1 MLAKFILVGK
11 ILIIIIQQSWKRL
24 NTSLRS
30 AVHRFTYQPGE
41 QPKSIVVIGAS
52 FAGYQAA
59 RCLAN
64 SLPSG
69 YRVVVI
75 EKNTHF
81 QLTWVLPRFCV
92 VDGHD
97 NKAFIPYGSY
107 MKGPPGSWQ
116 WINEAV
122 QSVLPS
128 HSHGGQSGRV
138 QLASGREIEYEYLVL
153 ATGSSATLPSR
164 VCEESKHD
172 GMKVIAAQRE
182 KITQGKHIVV
192 IGGGPAGIELAGDAK
207 TQFPDKEV
215 TLVHSRKTL
224 LNDGFGL
231 KLHDAVCK
239 EMENLGVNLVL
250 GEKPVIPDGMNSGD
264 IKLSGGE
271 TIHFDCLIKCVGQKP
286 NSHLVQ
292 FLSPDAFSRSG
303 HIRVR
308 SSLQVVDDAFPHIF
322 AAGDLVESNG
332 IKNARAA
339 FEQAQ
344 VVAENVCRSIQGKSL
359 IEYKAEWWEGT
370 TKITLG
376 IGKSL
381 VYITDRYAE
390 VLFSMKK
397 QKVELDSGMVWKHLG
412 QKPFIDPDD
421 KLALV

>member
-1 MLAKFILVGK
+1 MIKRTLEKDIYPFQHLERLSIVINWYLVPAIKMSAEIILVGK
-11 ILIIIIQQSWKRL
+11 ILVLVIQQSWKRL
-24 NTSLRS
+24 CTSIQS
-30 AVHRFTYQPGE
+30 AVHRFTYRPGE
-41 QPKSIVVIGAS
+41 QPKNIVVIGAS

-107 MKGPPGSWQ
+107 IKGPPGSCQ

-128 HSHGGQSGRV
+128 QNGESGQVR
-138 QLASGREIEYEYLVL
+138 LASGKEIEYGYLVL

-164 VCEESKHD
+164 VCEESKIE
-172 GMKVIAAQRE
+172 GMKAIAAQRE

-192 IGGGPAGIELAGDAK
+192 IGGGPAGIELAADAK

-215 TLVHSRKTL
+215 TLIHSRKTL

-231 KLHDAVCK
+231 KLHHAVCK

-250 GEKPVIPDGMNSGD
+250 GEKPVIPDGMDSGD

-271 TIHFDCLIKCVGQKP
+271 TIHFDCLVCQAI
-286 NSHLVQ
+286 
-292 FLSPDAFSRSG
+292 FSLLMRM
-303 HIRVR
+303 IV
-308 SSLQVVDDAFPHIF
+308 
-322 AAGDLVESNG
+322 
-332 IKNARAA
+332 
-339 FEQAQ
+339 
-344 VVAENVCRSIQGKSL
+344 L
-359 IEYKAEWWEGT
+359 I
-370 TKITLG
+370 
-376 IGKSL
+376 
-381 VYITDRYAE
+381 
-390 VLFSMKK
+390 
-397 QKVELDSGMVWKHLG
+397 
-412 QKPFIDPDD
+412 
-421 KLALV
+421 

>member
-1 MLAKFILVGK
+1 MLAEIILVGK
-11 ILIIIIQQSWKRL
+11 ILVLVIQQSWKRL
-24 NTSLRS
+24 RTSIQS
-30 AVHRFTYQPGE
+30 AVHRLTYRPGE
-41 QPKSIVVIGAS
+41 KPKNIVVIGAS

-107 MKGPPGSWQ
+107 IKGPPGSSQ

-122 QSVLPS
+122 ESVQPTQN
-128 HSHGGQSGRV
+128 GQPGRV
-138 QLASGREIEYEYLVL
+138 QLASGKEIEYEYLVL

-164 VCEESKHD
+164 VCEESKIE
-172 GMKVIAAQRE
+172 GMKAIAAQRE

-192 IGGGPAGIELAGDAK
+192 IGGGPAGIELAADAK

-215 TLVHSRKTL
+215 TLIHSRETL

-231 KLHDAVCK
+231 KLHHAVCK

-250 GEKPVIPDGMNSGD
+250 GEKPVIPDGMDSGD

-286 NSHLVQ
+286 NSHLVR

-303 HIRVR
+303 HIRVKP
-308 SSLQVVDDAFPHIF
+308 SLQVDDDAFPYIF
-322 AAGDLVESNG
+322 AAGDVIESNG

-344 VVAENVCRSIQGKSL
+344 VVAENICRSILGKSL
-359 IEYKAEWWEGT
+359 IEYKSEWWEGT

-381 VYITDRYAE
+381 VYITDHCAE

-397 QKVELDSGMVWKHLG
+397 QKVELDSAMIWKHLG
-412 QKPFIDPDD
+412 QKPFIDPED
-421 KLALV
+421 KLVLV